1 MCPCVG
7 GQDTKYM
14 CMHMPVVC
22 IEELS
27 WREQK
32 NCVWVYVCMC
42 VNLCMC
48 VSVCECVCVSVCV
61 CVWVYV
67 CMCVSVC
74 VWVYACECMWMCVW
88 VCMCLYVYMHA
99 CVTGKL
105 SIIPGQ
111 LLSSQP
117 VVPFA
122 LRGALLTHLCP
133 VSIKA
138 PPATLSAFPTPSP
151 NHLVELLACLSL

>member
-1 MCPCVG
+1 
-7 GQDTKYM
+7 
-14 CMHMPVVC
+14 
-22 IEELS
+22 
-27 WREQK
+27 
-32 NCVWVYVCMC
+32 
-42 VNLCMC
+42 
-48 VSVCECVCVSVCV
+48 
-61 CVWVYV
+61 
-67 CMCVSVC
+67 
-74 VWVYACECMWMCVW
+74 
-88 VCMCLYVYMHA
+88 MCLYVYMHA

-151 NHLVELLACLSL
+151 NHLVELLACLSLLKKKTYFHQTFLPHLHFCVHLRCIPKLATRGLHGIPLLRGRKVGERDVYTTLLVSVVLRMGFCGWLKLLQLFVLY